1 MKLPKN
7 GVAKEIRHY
16 VGSLFIFLLVMAIIF
31 ILMRYPVLETNK
43 EVVMMLIGTISAS
56 IGLVVSTIT
65 GAKPDDVNAL
75 KAELDKKNH
84 HIETLVAAKDNLEEM
99 IINLQKQILE
109 NNIQMA
115 LQQKQIEI
123 EDAIDAREV
132 KNLKLA
138 NQLLK
143 LRRKKKFEKDR
154 QLQMENIEA
163 QSRSNAQAAQAAAQ
177 SEAQKEQVIMQG
189 KAKMSEIEHQF
200 EIQKLER
207 EAEIKKELMFHE
219 FQLNMQLKQAETQVI
234 NTKEEYKENRKDK
247 RTKIQATQQSELINQ
262 RQTGKPP
269 KDFESAGFDNL
280 GGFGLEQFDP
290 R

>member
-1 MKLPKN
+1 
-7 GVAKEIRHY
+7 
-16 VGSLFIFLLVMAIIF
+16 
-31 ILMRYPVLETNK
+31 
-43 EVVMMLIGTISAS
+43 
-56 IGLVVSTIT
+56 
-65 GAKPDDVNAL
+65 
-75 KAELDKKNH
+75 
-84 HIETLVAAKDNLEEM
+84 
-99 IINLQKQILE
+99 
-109 NNIQMA
+109 
-115 LQQKQIEI
+115 
-123 EDAIDAREV
+123 
-132 KNLKLA
+132 
-138 NQLLK
+138 
-143 LRRKKKFEKDR
+143 
-154 QLQMENIEA
+154 
-163 QSRSNAQAAQAAAQ
+163 
-177 SEAQKEQVIMQG
+177 MQG